1 MLANFIWSGRRPK
14 IKNSTLIAAIE
25 DGGLKLVDLHSK
37 IKATY
42 ITWIQ
47 RCLKGSVHPIV
58 INFCFIILNLMTLLH
73 SLIQDLRYIK
83 NPIFQRFTRTYIKQG
98 HKLSIRIY

>member
-47 RCLKGSVHPIV
+47 RCLKGSGPS
-58 INFCFIILNLMTLLH
+58 FTMASLNLTF
-73 SLIQDLRYIK
+73 K
-83 NPIFQRFTRTYIKQG
+83 T
-98 HKLSIRIY
+98 